1 MLSVIIESVHKMPQN
16 RAYELEELCS
26 EPFILGDVPFNLI
39 IRNWNKGFFSKSW
52 RNYSLGRKVKYLH
65 FKIYELFSQVHPVRL
80 LVISCL
86 LF

>member
-1 MLSVIIESVHKMPQN
+1 MPQN
-16 RAYELEELCS
+16 RAYELEELCP
-26 EPFILGDVPFNLI
+26 EPFTLRDVPFNLI

-52 RNYSLGRKVKYLH
+52 TNYSFGRKVKYSH
-65 FKIYELFSQVHPVRL
+65 FKIYELLSQVHPVRL